1 MRTIIG
7 LFESGDTGKTSTLNM
22 LIYMLEIATLGTP
35 TNHNILNNRRAFF
48 VINNT
53 RVGIGTEGD
62 DWDGLEGNCNFF
74 DANNCDVVFTATRKR
89 SDSGSVKR
97 LEQYAAQKT
106 LSVNWVRKTIASSVA
121 QESVINFQQAID
133 LFNMI

>member
-7 LFESGDTGKTSTLNM
+7 LYESGDKGKTSTLNM
-22 LIYMLEIATLGTP
+22 LIYMLEMATLGTP

-53 RVGIGTEGD
+53 RVGVGTEGE
-62 DWDGLEGNCNFF
+62 DWDGVQGNCNFF
-74 DANNCDVVFTATRKR
+74 DTNNCDIVFTATRKR
-89 SDSGSVKR
+89 SDSGSVRR
-97 LEQYAAQKT
+97 LEQYAAQKA
-106 LSVNWVRKTIASSVA
+106 LSVNWIRKTIAANVA
-121 QESVINFQQAID
+121 QESVINFQQAIN